1 MVSAAA
7 LTWTVCGAN
16 LRQTN
21 PKGWA
26 GMSDVVTLDNWK
38 ALTIGRCQSF
48 KLLLTIA
55 TDVFFKSS
63 VCSRSFSEL
72 KLELYLNLEHSPKLT
87 LSFGEFSELNPV
99 WRDFAKPY
107 LELGGRNPSNLEFGE
122 NFRLTVHFGEFS
134 EVNLGF
140 GEFSELNFVLGNV
153 AKSHLEFGENS
164 NLTSSLERTPNSRF
178 TLDNFPK
185 WTLGLENSP
194 NLTLFWECCQI
205 SPWVWRK
212 LQSNLEFGENSK
224 LTVHSG

>member
-1 MVSAAA
+1 
-7 LTWTVCGAN
+7 
-16 LRQTN
+16 
-21 PKGWA
+21 
-26 GMSDVVTLDNWK
+26 MSDVVTLDNWK

-55 TDVFFKSS
+55 IDVFFKSS

-107 LELGGRNPSNLEFGE
+107 LEFGGKNPSNLEFGE

-134 EVNLGF
+134 EVN
-140 GEFSELNFVLGNV
+140 
-153 AKSHLEFGENS
+153 LEFGENS

-185 WTLGLENSP
+185 
-194 NLTLFWECCQI
+194 LTLSLE
-205 SPWVWRK
+205 WRI
-212 LQSNLEFGENSK
+212 LR
-224 LTVHSG
+224 T